1 MRRSLTRLQALKYK
15 VNVPVQRRESSS
27 GAHER
32 LLQGIAYEKSQGFSN
47 SHGSTSFNAFL
58 VASLQKIRAQHNLAS
73 EQLEKAKEYSTWDRP
88 QRESY
93 LTNLIGLLGQRKQQL
108 NIAPEYL
115 SASHAGHS
123 PPVSSQTAATATQ
136 SSSRA
141 GPSTASSRPSPGPPS
156 GFISRN
162 GALDWGSSSRSAP
175 KQANGIS
182 GNQQPAPANGNLKLG
197 RLNAVNN
204 PVDVHKAPLDTR
216 SRQLQSALSFRASLE
231 HLRSQ
236 QSSPQAAAAPQNGFP
251 QARPTPVSGLQNGYS
266 QASPFPAAPCQH
278 GNSEASSMPAASS
291 QASSTEA
298 RFEPAVMSPQSD
310 ATAQPSPET
319 KPSLKPPT
327 SNGAQTAEQATSRP
341 QAAASDWHL
350 PSGPHNPSP
359 ASGQGFIGRV
369 VAEAR
374 PSLGLAAES
383 EDKFLRSHPPKLS
396 AHPPIIYFDLE
407 TLERAQGCQ
416 ITEFGAVCGDREYQ
430 TLVNIEP
437 LEVTPLISDL
447 TGITTEMVWD
457 RSLPRL
463 DKALT
468 GFFDFVEDVSGG
480 QVPLLV
486 AHNGYG
492 FDIPRLFDAC
502 QQVKRVFPLD
512 YHLLDSWMLSKLVVP
527 DTKDGGPENRKLQT
541 LRGYFGVPRARAHRA
556 LADSQVLAAVNEK
569 LMELA
574 FARPGIDNLEML
586 MKKLPKEKTGRLG
599 DMELGIKHYERMT
612 GGSVAR
618 SKKAAEGAKTTPK
631 PSQKSA
637 SKRAT
642 SALQAAADR
651 VMDSKNNTSRAGNP
665 VSRSTISEPSSKP
678 SSASPTSCQVL
689 PAAYQTRLDSQTN
702 ANLMLIRKGTA
713 SHPQQLE
720 GCLGD
725 DQPSQQLPGLQPGD
739 AGSSAMGLAHP
750 VPGIP
755 QMGANRV
762 ECPFPDGPDDV
773 LIPHGVFAEQLSA
786 WKELMNDT
794 SLVRP
799 VLSSPVDKVRKILT
813 DVQRK
818 QLVEA
823 EFELLADVLQ
833 HYPRDY
839 KDFQAVPAPGQN
851 ATLYGRVVES
861 VPSAFHGCARLD
873 IIVEV
878 EQPPALPS
886 SQTDQL
892 EHSTAHDSY
901 QPAED
906 IQGARMAHGE
916 PGAHLT
922 ADTASSMQSCSAAA
936 EEDNSPEAVQLEL
949 QDRKASHSQAS
960 TSLAGL
966 CKEPMT
972 PTIERVLLKSW
983 RRGPRCGWIVNQQA
997 AEFAA
1002 GTSVVITGQ
1011 LPLQPKDGI
1020 WKMDDKASIASL
1032 GPPGALGT
1040 EEQQQALTQGLIVPV
1055 YPARTPVNPD
1065 LWPRIHSRLLE
1076 ALSGV
1081 DEEQLDALP
1090 PEVRDAHG
1098 CMGFLEAVRAM
1109 HEPQDMELQAIARNR
1124 LAFEELFLLQLKLLL
1139 QREILRA
1146 PRNEADLEG
1155 ICMLSLD
1162 CMEEGRRQLP
1172 FQLTA
1177 AQETAL
1183 AEVLEDL
1190 ALPSPMMRLLQGDV
1204 GSGKTAVAFLALLAA
1219 AGSGYQSV
1227 LMAPTE
1233 VLADQHLNNLEKLV
1247 EAMPE
1252 GMRPKLALLKSSMKT
1267 KAKNAVKDGLA
1278 CGDIQIAIGTH
1289 SLIGAGIEFKNL
1301 GLAVVDEQHRFGV
1314 EQRAKLYGKASPAPH
1329 VLTMTAT
1336 PIPRTLALVAHG
1348 DMALSTLHELPP
1360 GRIPT
1365 TTHVLKSGK
1374 MNHSKVTKAIRQEV
1388 TDGGRVF
1395 IICPLREESQA
1406 EGMTDV
1412 KAAEKVHKEL
1422 QDSGDLGKGVEAG
1435 VLHGKLVGEEKTA
1448 ALQAFSSGETP
1459 VLVSTSVV
1467 EVGVDVPAASVMVVY
1482 DADRFG
1488 LAQLH
1493 QFRGRV
1499 GRGSRPSTCFLL
1511 TRAGPAAL
1519 ERLSIMERSHDGFQI
1534 AEVDLEHRGHG
1545 DLLGK
1550 KQSGRDE
1557 GMGFRAA
1564 RLPADKVLLELAR
1577 KAAVQFLNDRGVD
1590 PGKWPTP
1597 LLAAL
1602 RERVL
1607 PDLDLHV
1614 IPSFR
1619 TASDENRARA
1629 RPCAPT
1635 FLVTYD
1641 VSWRRSVF
1649 ANPSNARLSAFP
1661 MVPLRTRD
1669 GVHTLNSCSAQIYR
1683 QLSS

>member
-115 SASHAGHS
+115 
-123 PPVSSQTAATATQ
+123 
-136 SSSRA
+136 
-141 GPSTASSRPSPGPPS
+141 
-156 GFISRN
+156 
-162 GALDWGSSSRSAP
+162 
-175 KQANGIS
+175 
-182 GNQQPAPANGNLKLG
+182 
-197 RLNAVNN
+197 
-204 PVDVHKAPLDTR
+204 
-216 SRQLQSALSFRASLE
+216 
-231 HLRSQ
+231 
-236 QSSPQAAAAPQNGFP
+236 
-251 QARPTPVSGLQNGYS
+251 
-266 QASPFPAAPCQH
+266 
-278 GNSEASSMPAASS
+278 
-291 QASSTEA
+291 
-298 RFEPAVMSPQSD
+298 
-310 ATAQPSPET
+310 
-319 KPSLKPPT
+319 
-327 SNGAQTAEQATSRP
+327 
-341 QAAASDWHL
+341 
-350 PSGPHNPSP
+350 
-359 ASGQGFIGRV
+359 V

-637 SKRAT
+637 S
-642 SALQAAADR
+642 
-651 VMDSKNNTSRAGNP
+651 
-665 VSRSTISEPSSKP
+665 
-678 SSASPTSCQVL
+678 
-689 PAAYQTRLDSQTN
+689 
-702 ANLMLIRKGTA
+702 
-713 SHPQQLE
+713 
-720 GCLGD
+720 
-725 DQPSQQLPGLQPGD
+725 
-739 AGSSAMGLAHP
+739 SSAMGLAHP

-1011 LPLQPKDGI
+1011 LPLQPK
-1020 WKMDDKASIASL
+1020 
-1032 GPPGALGT
+1032 GA
-1040 EEQQQALTQGLIVPV
+1040 V
-1055 YPARTPVNPD
+1055 
-1065 LWPRIHSRLLE
+1065 
-1076 ALSGV
+1076 
-1081 DEEQLDALP
+1081 
-1090 PEVRDAHG
+1090 
-1098 CMGFLEAVRAM
+1098 
-1109 HEPQDMELQAIARNR
+1109 
-1124 LAFEELFLLQLKLLL
+1124 
-1139 QREILRA
+1139 
-1146 PRNEADLEG
+1146 
-1155 ICMLSLD
+1155 
-1162 CMEEGRRQLP
+1162 
-1172 FQLTA
+1172 
-1177 AQETAL
+1177 
-1183 AEVLEDL
+1183 
-1190 ALPSPMMRLLQGDV
+1190 
-1204 GSGKTAVAFLALLAA
+1204 
-1219 AGSGYQSV
+1219 
-1227 LMAPTE
+1227 
-1233 VLADQHLNNLEKLV
+1233 
-1247 EAMPE
+1247 
-1252 GMRPKLALLKSSMKT
+1252 
-1267 KAKNAVKDGLA
+1267 
-1278 CGDIQIAIGTH
+1278 
-1289 SLIGAGIEFKNL
+1289 
-1301 GLAVVDEQHRFGV
+1301 
-1314 EQRAKLYGKASPAPH
+1314 
-1329 VLTMTAT
+1329 
-1336 PIPRTLALVAHG
+1336 
-1348 DMALSTLHELPP
+1348 
-1360 GRIPT
+1360 
-1365 TTHVLKSGK
+1365 
-1374 MNHSKVTKAIRQEV
+1374 
-1388 TDGGRVF
+1388 
-1395 IICPLREESQA
+1395 
-1406 EGMTDV
+1406 
-1412 KAAEKVHKEL
+1412 
-1422 QDSGDLGKGVEAG
+1422 
-1435 VLHGKLVGEEKTA
+1435 
-1448 ALQAFSSGETP
+1448 
-1459 VLVSTSVV
+1459 
-1467 EVGVDVPAASVMVVY
+1467 
-1482 DADRFG
+1482 
-1488 LAQLH
+1488 
-1493 QFRGRV
+1493 
-1499 GRGSRPSTCFLL
+1499 
-1511 TRAGPAAL
+1511 
-1519 ERLSIMERSHDGFQI
+1519 
-1534 AEVDLEHRGHG
+1534 
-1545 DLLGK
+1545 
-1550 KQSGRDE
+1550 
-1557 GMGFRAA
+1557 
-1564 RLPADKVLLELAR
+1564 
-1577 KAAVQFLNDRGVD
+1577 
-1590 PGKWPTP
+1590 
-1597 LLAAL
+1597 
-1602 RERVL
+1602 
-1607 PDLDLHV
+1607 
-1614 IPSFR
+1614 
-1619 TASDENRARA
+1619 
-1629 RPCAPT
+1629 
-1635 FLVTYD
+1635 
-1641 VSWRRSVF
+1641 
-1649 ANPSNARLSAFP
+1649 
-1661 MVPLRTRD
+1661 
-1669 GVHTLNSCSAQIYR
+1669 
-1683 QLSS
+1683 